1 MPNEPKTLESWLKN
15 TWKDFSIMIR
25 VEAADAHGN
34 CECVTCGIKHHWH
47 SNLIHAGHCLAAR
60 YPNSPVKYEET
71 NVACQCRHDNML
83 GMVTQWRPHASRGV
97 EDVHRRFLD
106 YVRKKHGQAELA
118 RLEFLRSTGKMKTG
132 QERID
137 ELRVMRAEYKQ
148 RAAVAIE
155 EKGL

>member
-1 MPNEPKTLESWLKN
+1 MPNEPKTLESWLLN

-25 VEAADAHGN
+25 VEAADAHGV
-34 CECVTCGIKHHWH
+34 CECVTCGVKNHWR
-47 SNLIHAGHCLAAR
+47 SNLVHCGHCLAAR
-60 YPNSPVKYEET
+60 YPNSPVKFEET

-83 GMVTQWRPHASRGV
+83 GIVTQWRPHASKGV

-106 YVRKKHGQAELA
+106 YVRKKHGQAELD
-118 RLEFLRSTGKMKTG
+118 RLELLRNTGEMKKG